1 MKFKC
6 IVVYENNSAKFDI
19 GHCQIKV
26 KVPFSAIHT
35 AIQTVRSYNLTLVQ
49 ERKVICSYN
58 NNTQYLSVSSC
69 LNYFTNS

>member
-6 IVVYENNSAKFDI
+6 IVVYENNSVKFDI
-19 GHCQIKV
+19 EHCQIKV
-26 KVPFSAIHT
+26 KVPFT

-69 LNYFTNS
+69 LSYFTDS

>member
-1 MKFKC
+1 MCICVFLHDSSKRNRSRDMKFKC

-26 KVPFSAIHT
+26 KVPFT

-49 ERKVICSYN
+49 EGYMFI
-58 NNTQYLSVSSC
+58 
-69 LNYFTNS
+69 